1 MNAHAEPMMAPT
13 GAHGRGQPARKR
25 AGTPT
30 DFSQISLGLAEL
42 LAARDKLMM
51 DAFSALE
58 QTHAQLAEMLVQ
70 RTGSRCNAAR
80 WMCKHQE
87 SFRGL
92 TGYDVLA
99 EGDAD
104 CIWDEIA
111 SP

>member
-1 MNAHAEPMMAPT
+1 MSAHAEPMVAT
-13 GAHGRGQPARKR
+13 AASLGSGLPARKR
-25 AGTPT
+25 TSTPT

-104 CIWDEIA
+104 CIWDEIV